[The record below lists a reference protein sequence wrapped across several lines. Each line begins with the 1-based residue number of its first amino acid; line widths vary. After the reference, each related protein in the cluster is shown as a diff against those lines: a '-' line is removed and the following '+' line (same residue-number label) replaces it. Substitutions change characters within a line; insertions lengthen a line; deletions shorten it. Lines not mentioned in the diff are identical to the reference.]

1 MVIHREQFTEITEG
15 VDSLDN
21 ESNRDEIS
29 YDLRSLCNPLIKDYM
44 L

>member
-29 YDLRSLCNPLIKDYM
+29 YDPSAILWLKTII
-44 L
+44 